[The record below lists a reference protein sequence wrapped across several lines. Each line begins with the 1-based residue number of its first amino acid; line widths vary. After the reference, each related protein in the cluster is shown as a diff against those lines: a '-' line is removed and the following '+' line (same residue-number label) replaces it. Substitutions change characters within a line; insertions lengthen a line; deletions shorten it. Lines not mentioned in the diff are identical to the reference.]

1 MGLSHL
7 DLDAELPPSG
17 FASWVARNFYRL
29 SDDAQRDHLAGQAR
43 AARGKSLV
51 EQEEVRH

>member
-1 MGLSHL
+1 MQALSSPAEVGLSHL

-29 SDDAQRDHLAGQAR
+29 SDDAQREHLGGQAR
-43 AARGKSLV
+43 AARGK
-51 EQEEVRH
+51 